1 MSFCYIKIPKKFSN
15 LWTKML
21 IQNTCLIQSHNIMQ
35 KNQVYGK
42 NMIPYNLQH
51 EEWVGAETRRNLDVA
66 WKISAIE
73 LKDDGFKEKLTQMEQ
88 F

>member
-1 MSFCYIKIPKKFSN
+1 
-15 LWTKML
+15 
-21 IQNTCLIQSHNIMQ
+21 MQ

-66 WKISAIE
+66 WKISVIE
-73 LKDDGFKEKLTQMEQ
+73 SKDAGFKEKLTQMEQ